1 MGQTLWGR
9 PTACGGLPG
18 RPAAPCAGPPGPA
31 LLARTGRRGRRP
43 QDWGPAPRK
52 TQMGSQPVLRAGG
65 IRPTPP
71 ARRPPACAARAAR
84 KDRGYRKTI
93 RSARR
98 CAMPAASGRA
108 NPNVFRKAIA
118 ERSSPFGIE
127 GLAAGNSL
135 RWLRLRRLFL
145 GLIVGQRRQFL
156 AVELD
161 HRVGR
166 ELPVEPKF
174 LHVLRPHPAA
184 AVHL

>member
-1 MGQTLWGR
+1 VRGSSRTRSLS
-9 PTACGGLPG
+9 TN
-18 RPAAPCAGPPGPA
+18 RPAWTPAAGLGSCPTKNADG
-31 LLARTGRRGRRP
+31 LSARFARRR
-43 QDWGPAPRK
+43 
-52 TQMGSQPVLRAGG
+52 M
-65 IRPTPP
+65 RPTPP

-84 KDRGYRKTI
+84 IDRGYRKTI

-166 ELPVEPKF
+166 ELPVEPEF